1 LPHIPAFQ
9 HSQRSAAR
17 QTGDRLR
24 LCPEFDTVASPACN
38 DCPFSQDAP
47 PKGQFFLCTDTSCLI
62 ILIVNYLN
70 LYKYTAKTDFGTDIA
85 IILKSNDP
93 LMGNNPEY
101 DI

>member
-1 LPHIPAFQ
+1 MIAH
-9 HSQRSAAR
+9 
-17 QTGDRLR
+17 
-24 LCPEFDTVASPACN
+24 
-38 DCPFSQDAP
+38 FSRMHPQ
-47 PKGQFFLCTDTSCLI
+47 KGQIFLCTGILCPA